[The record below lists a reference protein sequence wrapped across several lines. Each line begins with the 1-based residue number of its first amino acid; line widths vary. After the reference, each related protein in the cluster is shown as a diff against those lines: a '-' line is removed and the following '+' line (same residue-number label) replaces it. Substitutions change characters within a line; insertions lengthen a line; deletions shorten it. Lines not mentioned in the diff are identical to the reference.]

1 MCYGFTMTN
10 DLFYISDGAAARI
23 KALATQEQRLPALR
37 ISVNSG
43 GCYGLQY
50 SFDLDDQHQEQDK
63 VFNHQNAR
71 VVMDELSL
79 DFLKGSTLD
88 YVDDMMGSFF
98 TIKNPNA
105 SSSCGCGNSF
115 SV

>member
-1 MCYGFTMTN
+1 MT
-10 DLFYISDGAAARI
+10 DFQFYISDSAAKRI
-23 KALATQEQRLPALR
+23 VDLASLEQRSPLLR
-37 ISVNSG
+37 ITVNSG

-50 SFDLDDQHQEQDK
+50 SFDLEDTTQDQDK
-63 VFNHQNAR
+63 VFDHQTAR
-71 VVMDELSL
+71 VVMDDLSL

-105 SSSCGCGNSF
+105 TSSCGCGNSF